1 MSEPSWITTAVPC
14 LDGCAERGALLV
26 FEEKCG
32 AALVDLL
39 AAAAA
44 ERDLEFCSIDAQVV
58 GLRAT
63 GVLRAGVAA
72 FLGDGGAATH
82 PEAGELIRDALGEG
96 AGSQAAWQRLRGRW
110 AGQAEEG
117 SSSGA
122 AEGSPWLA
130 ESEVL
135 ARVLAGIGEVEPRLL
150 LVRSA
155 DHMDESSSRVLQ
167 VLLAGSAAAGWTV
180 ALEGPLFSPSACER
194 LVTAMTRV
202 HSDERFDCA
211 RLLRLTGPA
220 AGADDA
226 SALPKRG
233 SSVELLD
240 ILAAAG
246 LPLPCAVVGSEALS
260 RYRGTSPRS
269 GWVDF
274 DGLLDCERAHSSEG
288 MVFIAPASSA
298 TGDDA
303 PRSQVEG
310 ADCRALRAAVEEVLG
325 EADPLRTALMAAL
338 AARGEADDAWS
349 AALEAGRAALL
360 RGDAL
365 SASRYLDD
373 SARRAAGRGGSQLSL
388 LQSRARSAA
397 GDPAGALRCAQEG
410 IRLSGDGDPLA
421 AALWSEAGGAEE
433 LLDQHGRA
441 AESFAAAI
449 NLCDGDTPPRD
460 AARARAGKA
469 RQLRVADDFVAAA
482 AAHGEEARIL
492 EAAGL
497 RSAAGHALARRAE
510 AMAQAGATDQAI
522 KELGRAAER
531 LSGDQPPA
539 AEVLEARMLMGRV
552 FRFAGKG
559 DQARQA
565 LALSADAAKL
575 HAAADI
581 EGQARLGLARLFLE
595 GMPAQGAGRG
605 EALRDGR
612 AAAEAAIGIA
622 RGLGDCALEA
632 AAEGILGE
640 LSYRCEDWDGALQ
653 SLTRQEELWQ
663 VAGRVGEQADV
674 ALRRSRVASRC
685 DRLQDALEAADSA
698 LGLASRRRLHEVAAQ
713 AQLLRGENLQ
723 AQGKGSDALAAFS
736 EAERLYSSL
745 GPTFKN
751 QASAASERARLSV
764 G

>member
-1 MSEPSWITTAVPC
+1 MSEPSWITTAGPC

-26 FEEKCG
+26 FEEACG
-32 AALVDLL
+32 DQLVDLL
-39 AAAAA
+39 AAAATQ
-44 ERDLEFCSIDAQVV
+44 RDLDFACVDAQVV

-63 GVLRAGVAA
+63 GVLRAGVAS
-72 FLGDGGAATH
+72 FLGGGAATH

-96 AGSQAAWQRLRGRW
+96 AGARAAWQRLRARW
-110 AGQAEEG
+110 AGQPQDG

-122 AEGSPWLA
+122 AAGSPWIA
-130 ESEVL
+130 EAEVL
-135 ARVLAGIGEVEPRLL
+135 GRILAGVGEVEPRLL

-155 DHMDESSSRVLQ
+155 DHMDESSARVLQ
-167 VLLAGSAAAGWTV
+167 VLLAGSAAAGWIV
-180 ALEGPLFSPSACER
+180 ALEGPLFSPGACDH
-194 LVTAMTRV
+194 LVAAMTRA
-202 HSDERFDCA
+202 HGDERFDCA
-211 RLLRLTGPA
+211 RLLHLAGPV
-220 AGADDA
+220 AGDEDA
-226 SALPKRG
+226 SGLPKRG

-269 GWVDF
+269 GWIDL
-274 DGLLDCERAHSSEG
+274 DGLLDCGRAHSGEG
-288 MVFIAPASSA
+288 MVFIAAASNA
-298 TGDDA
+298 ADDVA
-303 PRSQVEG
+303 PRSQVQA
-310 ADCRALRAAVEEVLG
+310 ADCRALRAAVEEVLD
-325 EADPLRTALMAAL
+325 ESAPLRTTLVAAL
-338 AARGEADDAWS
+338 AARGEGDDAWS
-349 AALEAGRAALL
+349 AALNAGRAALL
-360 RGDAL
+360 RGEPQ

-373 SARRAAGRGGSQLSL
+373 SARVAAGRGGSELAL

-397 GDPAGALRCAQEG
+397 GDPAGALRCAQDGLRVAGEG
-410 IRLSGDGDPLA
+410 NPHS
-421 AALWSEAGGAEE
+421 AALWSEAGAAEE
-433 LLDQHGRA
+433 RLDQTGKA
-441 AESFAAAI
+441 AESFANAI
-449 NLCDGDTPPRD
+449 KLCDGDTDPRD
-460 AARARAGKA
+460 AARAKAGKA
-469 RQLRVADDFVAAA
+469 RQLRAAEDFVAAA
-482 AAHGEEARIL
+482 AAHGEEAQVL
-492 EAAGL
+492 EQAGL
-497 RSAAGHALARRAE
+497 RDAAGRALARRAE

-531 LSGDQPPA
+531 LSANQPPA

-552 FRFAGKG
+552 FRFAGKR
-559 DQARQA
+559 DQARKA
-565 LALSADAAKL
+565 LALSAEAAQL
-575 HAAADI
+575 HASADI
-581 EGQARLGLARLFLE
+581 EGQARLGLARLYLE

-612 AAAEAAIGIA
+612 AAAEATVSIA

-640 LSYRCEDWDGALQ
+640 LSYRSEDWDGALQ
-653 SLTRQEELWQ
+653 SLARQEELWE

-685 DRLQDALEAADSA
+685 DRPQDALEAADSA
-698 LGLASRRRLHEVAAQ
+698 LSLASRRRLHELAAQ

-745 GPTFKN
+745 GPSFKN
-751 QASAASERARLSV
+751 QAAAASERARLAV